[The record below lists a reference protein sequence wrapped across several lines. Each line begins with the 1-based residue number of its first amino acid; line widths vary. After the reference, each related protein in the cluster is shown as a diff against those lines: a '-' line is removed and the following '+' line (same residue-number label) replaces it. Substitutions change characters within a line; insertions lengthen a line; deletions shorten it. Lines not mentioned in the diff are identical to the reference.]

1 MNETQRILL
10 GGLLVFI
17 AALMVGRRRMGRW
30 LPTEWRIIPAFDLLH
45 DAIRRAVE
53 QGRALH
59 ITLGR
64 GSLWGGMAMDSL
76 ASVEVLTQATKQL
89 SWTGQMPL
97 VTTGD
102 ATLHLLAEDQVHRVR
117 RSQASGLSQAQP
129 DVRWLTATP
138 AAYAVGVMGILA
150 REPVEV
156 NVMTGF
162 FGAEYLL
169 MGEAGVQR
177 VGVQLGGA
185 GEPTAL
191 PFVVTTSQAALLGE
205 ELYVAGAYLAHKP
218 WHLGSLWAQDMLR
231 WLITLLAFVGVT
243 VNTLL

>member
-1 MNETQRILL
+1 VNETQRVLL
-10 GGLLVFI
+10 ALLLVFI
-17 AALMVGRRRMGRW
+17 GALVVGRRRTSRW
-30 LPTEWRIIPAFDLLH
+30 LPTEWRTISAFDRLH
-45 DAIRRAVE
+45 SVVQRAVE

-64 GSLWGGMAMDSL
+64 GSLWSGTAMDSL
-76 ASVEVLTQATKQL
+76 AGVEVLGPVTKHL
-89 SWTGQMPL
+89 GLTGRMPL

-117 RSQASGLSQAQP
+117 RSLATGLWQAKP

-138 AAYAVGVMGILA
+138 AAYAAGVMGMLA
-150 REPVEV
+150 RQPVEV
-156 NVMTGF
+156 NVMAGF

-169 MGEAGVQR
+169 MGEAGIQH

-185 GEPTAL
+185 SEPAVL
-191 PFVVTTSQAALLGE
+191 PFVVTTSRAALLGE
-205 ELYVAGAYLAHKP
+205 ELYAAGAYLAHKP

-231 WLITLLAFVGVT
+231 WLIVLLVLV
-243 VNTLL
+243 VVMMNTLL